1 MVGKFP
7 ETLTQQQLLS
17 TRPAGFVGANFAS
30 LGPHSWRMML
40 VRDLRDESERQYK
53 SRKRD
58 NPHRLLYTTMD
69 QIRKTMPDG
78 LPTGV

>member
-1 MVGKFP
+1 VNARDAQSRLFGRCEVARVSFM
-7 ETLTQQQLLS
+7 
-17 TRPAGFVGANFAS
+17 
-30 LGPHSWRMML
+30 RMML

-58 NPHRLLYTTMD
+58 NPHRLLHTTMD
-69 QIRKTMPDG
+69 QIRKTIPDG